1 MLYSL
6 QSSSFCWSQKLLQAR
21 LIPPLQHSQSE
32 PSIDRVKNSKSIV
45 LSLSVIAIVLI
56 VSILAYVSL
65 RNLEKLKPFISR
77 TKMYLSFSSNIRRKN
92 NNFSFVELNTRLEET
107 TSKIFWMKSIIMGY
121 SRHFQS
127 PSWPQSTL
135 LHQNRSNFSQ
145 STSIS
150 MRTFSTFFFTRNPGR
165 CFLFQDGRQYRML
178 SLPATSSTIG
188 YFLIHGST
196 ERPDTDDDHQVLQE
210 PSAGAHRRCPSSHTN
225 PNFPWTA

>member
-1 MLYSL
+1 
-6 QSSSFCWSQKLLQAR
+6 
-21 LIPPLQHSQSE
+21 
-32 PSIDRVKNSKSIV
+32 
-45 LSLSVIAIVLI
+45 
-56 VSILAYVSL
+56 
-65 RNLEKLKPFISR
+65 
-77 TKMYLSFSSNIRRKN
+77 
-92 NNFSFVELNTRLEET
+92 
-107 TSKIFWMKSIIMGY
+107 MGY

-210 PSAGAHRRCPSSHTN
+210 PSAGAVRQVTPIPTFHGLHSYGPATKYLVMSSLNVYLPTISKVLPEVLLSLANFYWTLPGNFMVLRRDYFHIFSDNSKNIIEIQTWLILIWRELQATHCAIFSRAN
-225 PNFPWTA
+225 KL